1 MLGNKRTHCIW
12 NTTNVFSGKFMFLQ
26 LMVYFLVVPKISL
39 RSFQTWKRYF
49 KKMSSFFLD
58 KFFQIVVTN
67 SLPQKRNTDFFGSK
81 MEVVD
86 ISGMVSEYIR
96 RSHYNESVSVLSSN
110 YTPGL
115 KEVFRQQHRQQSSAS
130 VVGIISIFAFHN
142 MSREN

>member
-1 MLGNKRTHCIW
+1 
-12 NTTNVFSGKFMFLQ
+12 MFLQ

-39 RSFQTWKRYF
+39 KNFQTWRRYYS
-49 KKMSSFFLD
+49 KCLLLIYYNCA
-58 KFFQIVVTN
+58 FQIIVTN
-67 SLPQKRNTDFFGSK
+67 SLPQKHNTDFFGAK

-115 KEVFRQQHRQQSSAS
+115 KEVFRQQHRQQAAAS
-130 VVGIISIFAFHN
+130 EVGIFSNI
-142 MSREN
+142 

>member
-1 MLGNKRTHCIW
+1 
-12 NTTNVFSGKFMFLQ
+12 MFLQ
-26 LMVYFLVVPKISL
+26 LMAYFLVVQKISL

-49 KKMSSFFLD
+49 KKMSSFCLD
-58 KFFQIVVTN
+58 KVFQIVVTN

-142 MSREN
+142 MGHKNWFWSPVL

>member
-1 MLGNKRTHCIW
+1 MEKVLE
-12 NTTNVFSGKFMFLQ
+12 
-26 LMVYFLVVPKISL
+26 KIS
-39 RSFQTWKRYF
+39 SFCLNKV
-49 KKMSSFFLD
+49 
-58 KFFQIVVTN
+58 FQIVVTN

-142 MSREN
+142 MSHEN